1 MKRDPDFA
9 APAHQL
15 RLPDGRL
22 LAWRAYGLPGA
33 PPLYFFHGFPG
44 SERQAALV
52 HAQAVEVGVE
62 LVAFSRPGFGRSDP
76 DPRASV
82 DSIAADVSDLA
93 DHLGHRRFGVV
104 GVSCGGP
111 YALACARRMPQRVV
125 AVGLLAGM
133 APMDRPELRRGQLP
147 LLRAMFALARLH
159 RGATAPLLA
168 LDAWLF
174 RRDPERAL
182 RLLASALTA
191 PDRALLEAD
200 AGVRAAFAASL
211 ADAYRQGAAGAMAEA
226 RRIATWRS
234 DALRGIAQPVH
245 VYQSGHDHH
254 VPPAMGRHL
263 AQVLPRATLH
273 ECPQDG
279 HLSVAVHRFA
289 DCARRVAAA
298 L

>member
-1 MKRDPDFA
+1 MMRDLALKPNRM
-9 APAHQL
+9 H
-15 RLPDGRL
+15 LPGERT
-22 LAWRAYGLPGA
+22 LAWQVYGLPGG
-33 PPLYFFHGFPG
+33 PPLYFFHGLPG
-44 SERQAALV
+44 SQLQAALV
-52 HAQAVEVGVE
+52 HAQAAAAGVA
-62 LVAFSRPGFGRSDP
+62 LVAFDRPGFGASSP
-76 DPRASV
+76 DGCASI

-111 YALACARRMPQRVV
+111 YALACARLMPQRVG

-133 APMDRPELRRGQLP
+133 APMDRPALRRGQLP
-147 LLRAMFALARLH
+147 LLRVMFALARLH
-159 RGATAPLLA
+159 CSATAPLLG

-191 PDRALLEAD
+191 PDRVMLESD
-200 AGVRAAFAASL
+200 GGVRAAFAASL

-234 DALRGIAQPVH
+234 DVLAGIAQPVH
-245 VYQSGHDHH
+245 VYQSGHDRH

-279 HLSVAVHRFA
+279 HLSVVVHRFA
-289 DCARRVAAA
+289 DCARRLAAA

>member
-1 MKRDPDFA
+1 MKRDLDFT
-9 APAHQL
+9 APATHL

-22 LAWRAYGLPGA
+22 VAWRAYGLPGA
-33 PPLYFFHGFPG
+33 PPLYFSHGFPG

-52 HAQAVEVGVE
+52 HAQAAAVGVE
-62 LVAFSRPGFGRSDP
+62 LVAFSRPGFGSSSP
-76 DPRASV
+76 DPRASI
-82 DSIAADVSDLA
+82 DNIAADVSDLA
-93 DHLGHRRFGVV
+93 DHLGHRRFGVI

-111 YALACARRMPQRVV
+111 YALACARLLPRRVA

-159 RGATAPLLA
+159 RSATAPLLA

-182 RLLASALTA
+182 RVLASALTA
-191 PDRALLEAD
+191 PDRALLDAD
-200 AGVRAAFAASL
+200 AGLRAAFGASL

-234 DALRGIAQPVH
+234 EALRGIAQPVH
-245 VYQSGHDHH
+245 VCQSGHDRH
-254 VPPAMGRHL
+254 VPPAMGRRL

-289 DCARRVAAA
+289 DCARRLAAA